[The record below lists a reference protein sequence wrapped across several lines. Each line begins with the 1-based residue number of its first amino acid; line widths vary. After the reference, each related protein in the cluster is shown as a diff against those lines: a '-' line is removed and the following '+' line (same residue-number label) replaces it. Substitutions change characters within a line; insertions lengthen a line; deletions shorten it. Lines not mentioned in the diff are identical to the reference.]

1 MNKPR
6 YPQMPEDHAFAL
18 RDQLRASSAELAE
31 GGAQGSWIQIGRH
44 AWERLTPTQREE
56 AVPTLVA
63 TYLHRV
69 MCESI
74 DSINAEDA
82 ES

>member
-1 MNKPR
+1 MSQHP

-18 RDQLRASSAELAE
+18 RDQLRASANELAAD
-31 GGAQGSWIQIGRH
+31 GAQGSWVQIARH
-44 AWERLTPTQREE
+44 AWEKLTPTQRDE
-56 AVPTLVA
+56 AIPTLVA

-74 DSINAEDA
+74 DAMNAEA
-82 ES
+82 ST